1 MKPLIIC
8 GGCSFTHAPDSWAQ
22 VLGNYKHVWSDGAQ
36 NNHNAWLKYGR
47 EVAGVNMDHI
57 PKNIYDVWDQ
67 GKDITQ
73 YADVMVVGIGASG
86 NQLNSRIIR
95 HAIEQNAGRQIIVLW
110 QLSSW
115 SRNEYALNKL
125 ESMDYDK
132 ITGEHDAHHMYA
144 VLYANRFRNC
154 AVIDG
159 AEHDP
164 EFTAG
169 WGYRNNE
176 EVDKEDCPEWTPYQ
190 YTSDKRV
197 WLKQGGT
204 YTGWENQH
212 LYDFFKEDSINT
224 NTSDNQSVKNLET
237 VEYMKLFCD
246 SKNVQLLTFPGWYWC
261 WNGNFNFGQLERTL
275 FSKDILDRIGI
286 SAVDDIDGY
295 CGIAEWGLQSEVY
308 TTDNPQNINPQ
319 LRLLSGDTFTS
330 NETSSIYE
338 KAELDNGEWWCGNH
352 PSAYAHAKFCN
363 EWIKPR
369 VQKMID
375 NIESSSV

>member
-22 VLGNYKHVWSDGAQ
+22 VLGNYKRVWSDGAQ

-47 EVAGVNMDHI
+47 DVAGVNMDHI

-67 GKDITQ
+67 GEDITQ

-86 NQLNSRIIR
+86 NGLNSRIIR

-115 SRNEYALNKL
+115 SRNEYALTQL
-125 ESMDYDK
+125 DSLDYDK
-132 ITGEHDAHHMYA
+132 IINEHDAHHMYS
-144 VLYANRFRNC
+144 VLYARRFRNC
-154 AVIDG
+154 TAIDG
-159 AEHDP
+159 AYHSP
-164 EFTAG
+164 EFPAG

-176 EVDKEDCPEWTPYQ
+176 ELDPEDCPEITPDQ
-190 YTSDKRV
+190 YHPDKRV

-204 YTGWENQH
+204 YSGWEGRH
-212 LYDFFKEDSINT
+212 LFDFFKEDSINT

-237 VEYMKLFCD
+237 VEYMKLFCE

-261 WNGNFNFGQLERTL
+261 WHGNFNFGALERTL
-275 FSKDILDRIGI
+275 FSKDILNRIGI
-286 SAVDDIDGY
+286 SAVDDVDGY

-319 LRLLSGDTFTS
+319 LKLVSGDIFTA

-352 PSAYAHAKFCN
+352 PSAYNHAKFCN
-363 EWIKPR
+363 EWIKPK
-369 VQKMID
+369 VKQMLD
-375 NIESSSV
+375 NLT